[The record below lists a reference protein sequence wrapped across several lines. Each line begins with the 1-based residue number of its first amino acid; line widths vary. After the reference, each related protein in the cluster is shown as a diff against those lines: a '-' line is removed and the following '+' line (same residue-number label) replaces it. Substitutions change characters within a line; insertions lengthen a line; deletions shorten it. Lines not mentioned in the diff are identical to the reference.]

1 LATFSRPF
9 QGATRSRR
17 VAGSVAALFLAIGGL
32 LPLSAGIVQAHNLAA
47 SFACSDANPS
57 VPVLSVA
64 MGDFSTGVINSIMV
78 TIDGTVVL
86 PTTTFTTAY
95 SNTFPGGDPT
105 AAHTAVVTVLAGDD
119 PTGSLGYTRTFNLS
133 VDACQDATPT
143 PPTTTPST
151 APSIAPSSSPS
162 GGVLAATSRPH
173 PTVPATST
181 TDQGTPSSPTSSIG
195 FLLILFAVVVLVVG
209 FAPLPT
215 KRRAIS
221 PSARCRRR

>member
-1 LATFSRPF
+1 LATISRPF
-9 QGATRSRR
+9 QGVTRSRR
-17 VAGSVAALFLAIGGL
+17 VAGSVAALFLAVGGL
-32 LPLSAGIVQAHNLAA
+32 LPLSAGIVQAHGLAA
-47 SFACSDANPS
+47 SFACNDANPS

-64 MGDFSTGVINSIMV
+64 MSDFSTGVVNSIMV

-86 PTTTFTTAY
+86 PTTTFATDY
-95 SNTFPGGDPT
+95 SNTFPGGNPT

-119 PTGSLGYTRTFNLS
+119 PTGSLGFSKTFNLS

-143 PPTTTPST
+143 PPTT
-151 APSIAPSSSPS
+151 APSRAPSSSPS

-181 TDQGTPSSPTSSIG
+181 TDQGTGSSPTSSIG

-215 KRRAIS
+215 RRRAIS
-221 PSARCRRR
+221 PSVRRRRR

>member
-9 QGATRSRR
+9 QGAPRSRR
-17 VAGSVAALFLAIGGL
+17 VAGSVAALFLAVGGL
-32 LPLSAGIVQAHNLAA
+32 LPLSAGIVQAHELAA
-47 SFACSDANPS
+47 SFSCNDANPP
-57 VPVLSVA
+57 VPVLTVA
-64 MGDFSTGVINSIMV
+64 MGDFSTGVTNSIMI
-78 TIDGTVVL
+78 TIDGAVVL
-86 PTTTFTTAY
+86 PTTDFTTDY

-119 PTGSLGYTRTFNLS
+119 PTGSLGYSKTFNLS

-143 PPTTTPST
+143 PPST
-151 APSIAPSSSPS
+151 APSTAPSSSPS
-162 GGVLAATSRPH
+162 GGVQAATSRPH

-181 TDQGTPSSPTSSIG
+181 TGQGTPASPTSSLG

-215 KRRAIS
+215 KRRPIS
-221 PSARCRRR
+221 PSVRRRRR